1 MALEL
6 ISTPGAT
13 DANAFVDVDTAG
25 ALVLYEP
32 ESVSDAWGDLDEDE
46 QIRALVSASSD
57 IDALPWDTLRG
68 DFPTNDDQ
76 ALNWPRGSSSVL
88 PRNLVLATA
97 VLAFER
103 MVAFSDT
110 ATSDDI
116 ASLDTASTA
125 NIQEDTVG
133 PITTKFFA
141 PSNDQTALGAFSPR
155 VRGLLTGLAKPI
167 ASSILWGTGRV
178 VRAS

>member
-1 MALEL
+1 VALTL

-13 DANAFVDVDTAG
+13 DANAFVDVDTAA

-32 ESVSDAWGDLDEDE
+32 ESVSDAWGDLDEDQ

-68 DFPTNDDQ
+68 DFPTADDQ
-76 ALNWPRGSSSVL
+76 ALNWPRGSSGVL

-103 MVAFSDT
+103 TAAFSDT
-110 ATSDDI
+110 PTSDDL
-116 ASLDTASTA
+116 ASLETASTA

-133 PITTKFFA
+133 PITTKYFA
-141 PSNDQTALGAFSPR
+141 PADDQTALSAFPAR
-155 VRGLLTGLAKPI
+155 VQRLLAGLAKPI
-167 ASSILWGTGRV
+167 ASSSLWGSGTV